1 MGVQLLPQS
10 LKVKTVT
17 YTIVMPPELR
27 DRLAKPVTG
36 KGGWQT
42 LMNQIA
48 SQVDGDTL
56 ELPQSI
62 LTAMIPKAT
71 MHGAGGYQG
80 VIRWI
85 LSLLLAQHMET
96 LIGKPETLKGAAMAP
111 APAPAFNPNAPSA
124 DLAGALAAVYG
135 EGA

>member
-17 YTIVMPPELR
+17 YTIVLPAELR
-27 DRLAKPVTG
+27 DRIAKPITG
-36 KGGWQT
+36 KGGWQS
-42 LMNQIA
+42 LMGQIQ
-48 SQVDGDTL
+48 SQMDGDTL

-71 MHGAGGYQG
+71 VYGAGGYQG

-85 LSLLLAQHMET
+85 LCLLLEQHTEA
-96 LIGKPETLKGAAMAP
+96 LIGKPETLKGAAQTQQ
-111 APAPAFNPNAPSA
+111 
-124 DLAGALAAVYG
+124 AGTETQQTQQTA
-135 EGA
+135 EQGAM